1 MKWGSVALLALCL
14 IVVFYM
20 TRDDEPLPGDRP
32 DTASVINVY
41 GFDVGQG
48 DSTLIQTKNDTVLID
63 GGNNGKGDDIV
74 RYLKTL
80 GITRLTAVI
89 ATHPDADH
97 IGGLDTILDALPV
110 DQVYAPRV
118 NHTTETYRDFLLAVK
133 KQGVTIKTAK
143 SGVVIP
149 IEAVR
154 LKLLAPLRDG
164 TSDLNSW
171 SAVVQ
176 LIHQDNSFLFMG
188 DAPIRTEQDLLES
201 GMDLRADVLKIG
213 HHGADTS
220 SSIPFLQAVH
230 PSRALISA
238 GKGNAYGH
246 PRPTVMNALA
256 AESITVDRTDRMGTI
271 QYMSNGQTIQVKSR
285 TDLRPE

>member
-238 GKGNAYGH
+238 GKGHAYGH

>member
-1 MKWGSVALLALCL
+1 MKWGATLLLVLGL

-20 TRDDEPLPGDRP
+20 TRDEEQRNQ
-32 DTASVINVY
+32 TAPTSEVIVY

-48 DSTLIQTKNDTVLID
+48 DSTFIQTKTETILID
-63 GGNNGKGDDIV
+63 GGNNGKGDDVV

-80 GITRLTAVI
+80 GVTRLTALI

-97 IGGLDTILDALPV
+97 IGGLDTVLDAFEV
-110 DQVYAPRV
+110 EQVYAPRI

-133 KQGVTIKTAK
+133 REGVTIKTAK
-143 SGVVIP
+143 AGVTIP
-149 IEAVR
+149 SQSVDLAI
-154 LKLLAPLRDG
+154 LAPLQDG

-171 SAVVQ
+171 SAVVRMS
-176 LIHQDNSFLFMG
+176 HVDNTFLFMG
-188 DAPIRTEQDLLES
+188 DAPVRTEQDLLAS
-201 GMDLRADVLKIG
+201 GIDVKADILKIG

-230 PSRALISA
+230 PKRALISV
-238 GKGNAYGH
+238 GEGNAYRH

-256 AESITVDRTDRMGTI
+256 AESITVDRTDRMGTV
-271 QYMSNGQTIQVKSR
+271 QYTSNGMQIDVKSR
-285 TDLRPE
+285 PDLRPE

>member
-1 MKWGSVALLALCL
+1 MKWGSVLLLALCL
-14 IVVFYM
+14 IVIFYM

-32 DTASVINVY
+32 GSSTVIHVY

-48 DSTLIQTKNDTVLID
+48 DSTLIQTKNETILID
-63 GGNNGKGDDIV
+63 GGNNGKGDDVV
-74 RYLKTL
+74 RYLKNL

-133 KQGVTIKTAK
+133 RQGITIKTAK
-143 SGVVIP
+143 AGVSIP
-149 IEAVR
+149 SDEVK
-154 LKLLAPLRDG
+154 LNLLAPLRDG
-164 TSDLNSW
+164 TRDLNSW
-171 SAVVQ
+171 STVLQ
-176 LIHQDNSFLFMG
+176 LVHGDTTFLFMG

-201 GMDLRADVLKIG
+201 GVDLKADVLKVG

-238 GKGNAYGH
+238 GEGNAYGH

-256 AESITVDRTDRMGTI
+256 AESIHVDRTDRMGTV
-271 QYMSNGQTIQVKSR
+271 QYTSDGQTIQVKSR

>member
-1 MKWGSVALLALCL
+1 MKWGSVLLLALCL

-32 DTASVINVY
+32 DTDSVLNVY

-48 DSTLIQTKNDTVLID
+48 DSTLIQTKNDTILID
-63 GGNNGKGDDIV
+63 GGNNGKGDDVV

-110 DQVYAPRV
+110 DHVYAPRV

-133 KQGVTIKTAK
+133 RQGVTIKTAK
-143 SGVVIP
+143 AGVVIP
-149 IEAVR
+149 SEIIR

-176 LIHQDNSFLFMG
+176 LVHQDNTFLFMG
-188 DAPIRTEQDLLES
+188 DAPIRTEQDLLDS
-201 GMDLRADVLKIG
+201 GIDLKADVLKIG

-230 PSRALISA
+230 PARALISA
-238 GKGNAYGH
+238 GEGNAYNH

-256 AESITVDRTDRMGTI
+256 AESITMDRTDRTGTI
-271 QYMSNGQTIQVKSR
+271 LYTSDGQMIQVKSR

>member
-118 NHTTETYRDFLLAVK
+118 NHTTETYRDFLLSVK